1 MNAVG
6 DIILPALYNKIHLV
20 SSNDNISEKL
30 DILNDD
36 NSIFEVETDYNTLR
50 INSLGNILS

>member
-20 SSNDNISEKL
+20 SSNDNISEKFIIPNYIKEAIEWIIK
-30 DILNDD
+30 D
-36 NSIFEVETDYNTLR
+36 
-50 INSLGNILS
+50 